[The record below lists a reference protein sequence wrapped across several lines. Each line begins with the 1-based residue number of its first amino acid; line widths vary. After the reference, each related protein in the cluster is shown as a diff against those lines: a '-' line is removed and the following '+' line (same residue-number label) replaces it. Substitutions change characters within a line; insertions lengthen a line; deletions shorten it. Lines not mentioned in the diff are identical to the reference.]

1 MAFSVRESI
10 HVNTLLLWL
19 LGQTNASGRR
29 VLDGEARQAAES
41 LAEKAYFTLSAGLT
55 GTKVDIL
62 WQEAAPRPA
71 IRPTLPPNGARP
83 KPKKGPK

>member
-19 LGQTNASGRR
+19 LGQTNASGRP
-29 VLDGEARQAAES
+29 VAESEARQAAES
-41 LAEKAYFTLSAGLT
+41 LAEKAYFTFSAGLT

-62 WQEAAPRPA
+62 WQESAPRPA
-71 IRPTLPPNGARP
+71 VKLTPGP
-83 KPKKGPK
+83 KPKKGAKR